1 MAGREAPVMVRIE
14 VAGMLFRRKDHRRL
28 KSAVPVSEHVKA
40 FVPIVVVVL
49 MVVGAVWIIVRFF
62 E

>member
-1 MAGREAPVMVRIE
+1 MVRIE